1 MLALRVGIMLY
12 TSSTPHPIECHP
24 NSKGQICSGHGICMT
39 DESIE
44 ASRCFCNTGFKG
56 EDCSKDVGLSMTDYV
71 LIVDIAMV
79 VVILL
84 TMYVEVKK

>member
-1 MLALRVGIMLY
+1 MLVPRVGVMLCEF
-12 TSSTPHPIECHP
+12 SAPHPIECHP
-24 NSKGQICSGHGICMT
+24 NNKGQICSGHGICMT

-44 ASRCFCNTGFKG
+44 ASRCFCNSGFKG

-79 VVILL
+79 VVILF
-84 TMYVEVKK
+84 TMYVEVEK